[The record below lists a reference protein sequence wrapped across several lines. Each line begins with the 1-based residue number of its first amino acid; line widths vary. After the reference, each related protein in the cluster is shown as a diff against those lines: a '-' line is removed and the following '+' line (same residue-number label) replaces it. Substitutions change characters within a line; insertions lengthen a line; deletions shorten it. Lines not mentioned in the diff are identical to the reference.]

1 MYFTRFG
8 YFVIVSIIVVA
19 IAAVFFVVWPFDD
32 SGGDNGG
39 DTLAPTATP
48 AGPSASPTPDPI
60 PELSFQQVINFA
72 TFGAVVSIEVAGSEI
87 LVNLNPGFDVSGLG
101 TSSHTFRT
109 TLPQGSNSVE
119 EALRAGGVEVNGET
133 GVPVI
138 RR

>member
-32 SGGDNGG
+32 SGGGG
-39 DTLAPTATP
+39 SGTSTAPTPTAAAGATP
-48 AGPSASPTPDPI
+48 TGDPI
-60 PELSFQQVINFA
+60 PEMAFERVIDFA
-72 TFGAVVSIEVAGSEI
+72 TYGAVVSIEVTGGEI

-109 TLPQGSNSVE
+109 ALPEGANSVE
-119 EALRAGGVEVNGET
+119 EALQASGIEVNGET
-133 GVPVI
+133 GVPVV

>member
-8 YFVIVSIIVVA
+8 YFVIVSVIVVA

-32 SGGDNGG
+32 SGGNGG
-39 DTLAPTATP
+39 DTLAPTATA

-72 TFGAVVSIEVAGSEI
+72 TYGAVVSIEVTGSRI
-87 LVNLNPGFDVSGLG
+87 TVNLNPAFDVSGLNA
-101 TSSHTFRT
+101 TSHTFRT

-119 EALRAGGVEVNGET
+119 EALQAGGVEVNGDT